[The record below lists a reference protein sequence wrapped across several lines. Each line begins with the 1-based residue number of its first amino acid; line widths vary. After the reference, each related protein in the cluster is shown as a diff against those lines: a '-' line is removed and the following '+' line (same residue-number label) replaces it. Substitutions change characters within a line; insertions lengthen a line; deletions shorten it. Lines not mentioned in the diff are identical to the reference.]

1 MEIDDAVALFSL
13 MFQLSIWAVGFI
25 MIAYFLAIV
34 KVLLDWTKKIRF
46 GSRK

>member
-1 MEIDDAVALFSL
+1 MEINDALALFSL

-34 KVLLDWTKKIRF
+34 KVMLGWVKKFKMNVR
-46 GSRK
+46 R

>member
-1 MEIDDAVALFSL
+1 

-34 KVLLDWTKKIRF
+34 RVMLGWVKTFKMNV
-46 GSRK
+46 RK